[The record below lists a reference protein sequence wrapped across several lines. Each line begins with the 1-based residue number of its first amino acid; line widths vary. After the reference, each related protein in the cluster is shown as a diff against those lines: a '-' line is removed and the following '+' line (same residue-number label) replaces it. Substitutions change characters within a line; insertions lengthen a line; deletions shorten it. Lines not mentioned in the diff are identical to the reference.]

1 MTTLPT
7 VNTAHE
13 FLSESKWSNLQHDA
27 LGYVLARLSVEQ
39 LPNKLWMIVP
49 NEETIPALMESLQFW
64 LPKHRNILYYPADDS
79 DSLDG
84 ISPARSIPQRRL
96 LTLKY
101 WFSTESCL
109 VLSSVFGS
117 MHQNISSSDLKE
129 LTVQLTVEE
138 EYDIQSLSK
147 TFQNMGYL
155 INRELDSP
163 GMFKQLGD
171 TIHIHQLVKRNLFAC
186 PSLMKNLSTSID
198 LSMILDTHNKV

>member
-1 MTTLPT
+1 
-7 VNTAHE
+7 
-13 FLSESKWSNLQHDA
+13 
-27 LGYVLARLSVEQ
+27 
-39 LPNKLWMIVP
+39 MIVP
-49 NEETIPALMESLQFW
+49 NEETIPAPWKASSFAS
-64 LPKHRNILYYPADDS
+64 KHRNILYYPADDS

-84 ISPARSIPQRRL
+84 IRPARSIPQRRL

-117 MHQNISSSDLKE
+117 MHQNISSAAPKE

-163 GMFKQLGD
+163 GMFKPLVTPFIFGQL
-171 TIHIHQLVKRNLFAC
+171 RNGAC
-186 PSLMKNLSTSID
+186 SPVLL
-198 LSMILDTHNKV
+198 